1 MAFTIFYPFVPFV
14 YLRLN
19 WAVMQKQRTV
29 YITRK
34 VHFNA
39 AHKLY
44 NPNWTEAENEAF
56 FGKCA
61 NKYYHGHNFDLYV
74 TIKGS
79 ASEDTGMVM
88 DLKKLK
94 KIINTYVVDKLDHK
108 NINHDVDFMEGKM
121 ASIEN
126 MVVAIWEQLEP
137 HITEGKLHCIKLYE
151 TERQFVEYY
160 GE

>member
-1 MAFTIFYPFVPFV
+1 MNN
-14 YLRLN
+14 R
-19 WAVMQKQRTV
+19 KKTV

-34 VHFNA
+34 EHFNA
-39 AHKLY
+39 AHRLY
-44 NPNWTEAENEAF
+44 NPNWTDEQNEAF

-61 NKYYHGHNFDLYV
+61 NKHFHGHNFDIYV
-74 TIKGS
+74 TVKGEADPES
-79 ASEDTGMVM
+79 GMVL

-94 KIINTYVVDKLDHK
+94 RLMHTYIIDKLDHQ
-108 NINHDVDFMEGKM
+108 NINEDVDFMKGKM

-126 MVVAIWEQLEP
+126 LVVEIWNQLEP
-137 HITEGKLHCIKLYE
+137 HIDRGQLHCIKLYE

>member
-1 MAFTIFYPFVPFV
+1 MNN
-14 YLRLN
+14 R
-19 WAVMQKQRTV
+19 KKTV

-34 VHFNA
+34 EHFNA
-39 AHKLY
+39 AHRLY
-44 NPNWTEAENEAF
+44 NPNWTDEQNEAF

-61 NKYYHGHNFDLYV
+61 NKHFHGHNFDIYV
-74 TIKGS
+74 TVKGEADPES
-79 ASEDTGMVM
+79 GMVL

-94 KIINTYVVDKLDHK
+94 RLMHTYIIDKLDHQ
-108 NINHDVDFMEGKM
+108 NINEDVDFMKGKM

-126 MVVAIWEQLEP
+126 LVIEIWNQLEP
-137 HITEGKLHCIKLYE
+137 HIDRGQLHCIKLYE

>member
-1 MAFTIFYPFVPFV
+1 
-14 YLRLN
+14 
-19 WAVMQKQRTV
+19 MQKKNTV

-44 NPNWTEAENEAF
+44 NPNWSEARNEEF
-56 FGKCA
+56 FGKCS
-61 NKYYHGHNFDLYV
+61 NKYYHGHNFDMYV
-74 TIKGS
+74 TIKGV
-79 ASEDTGMVM
+79 ANAETGMVM

-94 KIINTYVVDKLDHK
+94 DIINTYVVDKLDHK
-108 NINHDVDFMEGKM
+108 NINQDVDFMQGKI

-126 MVVAIWEQLEP
+126 LVVEIWAQLEP
-137 HITEGKLHCIKLYE
+137 HITDGQLHCIKLYE

>member
-1 MAFTIFYPFVPFV
+1 MNN
-14 YLRLN
+14 R
-19 WAVMQKQRTV
+19 KKTV

-34 VHFNA
+34 EHCNA
-39 AHKLY
+39 AHRLY
-44 NPNWTEAENEAF
+44 NPNWTDEQNEAF

-61 NKYYHGHNFDLYV
+61 NKHFHGHNFDIYV
-74 TIKGS
+74 TVKGE
-79 ASEDTGMVM
+79 ADPETGMVI

-94 KIINTYVVDKLDHK
+94 KLMHTYIIDKLDHQ
-108 NINHDVDFMEGKM
+108 NINEDVDFMKGKM

-126 MVVAIWEQLEP
+126 LVVEIWNQLEP
-137 HITEGKLHCIKLYE
+137 HIDRGQLHCIKLYE

>member
-1 MAFTIFYPFVPFV
+1 
-14 YLRLN
+14 
-19 WAVMQKQRTV
+19 MQRNKTV

-44 NPNWTEAENEAF
+44 NPNWTEEQNHAF
-56 FGKCA
+56 FGKCS
-61 NKYYHGHNFDLYV
+61 NKFFHGHNFDMYV
-74 TIKGS
+74 TIKGI
-79 ASEDTGMVM
+79 ANADTGMVM

-94 KIINTYVVDKLDHK
+94 DVINTYVVDKLDHK
-108 NINHDVDFMEGKM
+108 NINQDVDFMQGKI

-126 MVVAIWEQLEP
+126 LVVEIWDQLVP
-137 HITEGKLHCIKLYE
+137 HITDGQLHCIKLYE

>member
-1 MAFTIFYPFVPFV
+1 
-14 YLRLN
+14 
-19 WAVMQKQRTV
+19 MQKQRTV

-39 AHKLY
+39 AHRLY
-44 NPNWTEAENEAF
+44 NPNWSEEQNEAF
-56 FGKCA
+56 FGKCS
-61 NKYYHGHNFDLYV
+61 NKFYHGHNFDMYV
-74 TIKGS
+74 TIKGI
-79 ASEDTGMVM
+79 ANPETGMVM

-94 KIINTYVVDKLDHK
+94 DIINEYVVDKLDHK
-108 NINHDVDFMEGKM
+108 NINQDVDFMKGKI

-126 MVVAIWEQLEP
+126 LVVEIWEQLQP
-137 HITEGKLHCIKLYE
+137 HITDGALHCIKLYE

>member
-1 MAFTIFYPFVPFV
+1 MNN
-14 YLRLN
+14 R
-19 WAVMQKQRTV
+19 KKTV

-34 VHFNA
+34 EHFNA
-39 AHKLY
+39 AHRLY
-44 NPNWTEAENEAF
+44 NPNWTDEQNEAF

-61 NKYYHGHNFDLYV
+61 NKHFHGHNFDIYV
-74 TIKGS
+74 TVKGE
-79 ASEDTGMVM
+79 ADPETGMVI

-94 KIINTYVVDKLDHK
+94 KLMHTYIIDKLDHQ
-108 NINHDVDFMEGKM
+108 NINEDVDFMKGKM

-126 MVVAIWEQLEP
+126 LVVEIWNQLEP
-137 HITEGKLHCIKLYE
+137 HIDRGQLHCIKLYE

>member
-1 MAFTIFYPFVPFV
+1 
-14 YLRLN
+14 
-19 WAVMQKQRTV
+19 MQKKKTV

-44 NPNWTEAENEAF
+44 NPNWSEEQNEAF
-56 FGKCA
+56 FGKCS
-61 NKYYHGHNFDLYV
+61 NKFFHGHNFDMYV
-74 TIKGS
+74 TVKGI
-79 ASEDTGMVM
+79 ANPETGMVM

-94 KIINTYVVDKLDHK
+94 DIINEYVVDKLDHK
-108 NINHDVDFMEGKM
+108 NINEDVDFMTGKI

-126 MVVAIWEQLEP
+126 LVVEIWEQLQP
-137 HITEGKLHCIKLYE
+137 HITDGSLHCIKLYE

>member
-1 MAFTIFYPFVPFV
+1 MP
-14 YLRLN
+14 RN
-19 WAVMQKQRTV
+19 RTV

-44 NPNWTEAENEAF
+44 NPAWTEEANEAY

-61 NKYYHGHNFDLYV
+61 NKYYHGHNFDMYV
-74 TIKGS
+74 TIKGI
-79 ASEDTGMVM
+79 ANPDTGMVM
-88 DLKKLK
+88 DLKELK
-94 KIINTYVVDKLDHK
+94 RVINKYVVDKLDHS
-108 NINHDVDFMEGKM
+108 NINHDVDFMTGKI

-126 MVVAIWEQLEP
+126 LVVEIWDQLEP
-137 HITEGKLHCIKLYE
+137 NITNGKLHSIKLYE